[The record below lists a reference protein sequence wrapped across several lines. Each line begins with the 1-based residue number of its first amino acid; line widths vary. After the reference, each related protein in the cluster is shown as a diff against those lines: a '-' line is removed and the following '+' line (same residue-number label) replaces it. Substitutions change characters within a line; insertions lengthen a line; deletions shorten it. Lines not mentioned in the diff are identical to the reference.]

1 MTASQHDSMTA
12 GITALGRR
20 VGETF
25 ETFPVPDTVERVTLI
40 NEDFTAICPV
50 TDQRD
55 FYQVIASYMPD
66 QVCLESKTWRLYLA
80 GFANDGAFCES
91 LASRICTDLWDA
103 LEPMDI
109 RVSLTQRMHGG
120 TIIKAHAHRSRLPQP
135 AAGKGGTHHG
145 RYRT

>member
-20 VGETF
+20 VGEFETF
-25 ETFPVPDTVERVTLI
+25 ETFPAPDTVE
-40 NEDFTAICPV
+40 
-50 TDQRD
+50 RD